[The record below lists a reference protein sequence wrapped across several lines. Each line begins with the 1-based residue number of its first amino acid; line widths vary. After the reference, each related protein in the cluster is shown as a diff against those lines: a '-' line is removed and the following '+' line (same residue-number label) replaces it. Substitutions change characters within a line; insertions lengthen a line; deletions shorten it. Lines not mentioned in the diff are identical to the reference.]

1 MRKSLRMLAAVLI
14 CIGFA
19 LTSLT
24 SCNDKPMD
32 TVWDGNYIYSGIY
45 KCKTNGEGEEVLVD
59 ELSVDGKT
67 YKISWVEDYAYIGE
81 TLFFGAF
88 FKDSESP
95 ENAENTENTENSGKS
110 ENIRRHFIVKY
121 SIKDKTHEIIC
132 RDSEFEGETY
142 ELSQSGSFFVKED
155 KLYFSALFKKDEIG
169 YEAFMMYDPQS
180 DSLSTCYVTEA
191 KISLSF
197 VGVIYLGL
205 SCVYDYKNYFVLKNS
220 YDEKYYTY
228 NKITGETSVLDEDL
242 YCRSFFENGYL
253 IKITDNDVFII
264 SVEYGFKRKIFSV
277 PTGEELLF
285 QNREKENGKLY
296 FITQES
302 VRAEDLLYYTI
313 RSSIY
318 FYDIETDKLYNL
330 TPRDASETKIY
341 TYIGEHFFVEE
352 DVYEDT
358 RRVKDESG
366 KYKKVKYFAEK
377 NAKIYKFDENGNVEY
392 LVNLSSGK
400 KRGYITEKDDGNIF
414 YRDSNTWHNDE
425 KIFNPETREIKD
437 AEYKKK
443 TDEER
448 FTTYGVKCGDLYYIA
463 ERGGWF
469 SPNAIYRFD
478 MKTKKVFRVQ
488 SYSVTPR
495 THALDDWKIDLV
507 LPY

>member
-1 MRKSLRMLAAVLI
+1 MRKSLRMLVAVLI

-19 LTSLT
+19 LTTLT

-32 TVWDGNYIYSGIY
+32 TVWDGNYIYSSIY

-67 YKISWVEDYAYIGE
+67 YKISGVEDYSYIGE

-88 FKDSESP
+88 FKDSESS
-95 ENAENTENTENSGKS
+95 ENTENSENFENSENSGKS
-110 ENIRRHFIVKY
+110 ENSRRHFIVKY
-121 SIKDKTHEIIC
+121 SIKDNTHEIIC

-142 ELSQSGSFFVKED
+142 ELSQSGSFFVKEN

-169 YEAFMMYDPQS
+169 YGAFMMYDPQS
-180 DSLSTCYVTEA
+180 DSLNTCYVTEMNT
-191 KISLSF
+191 SLSY
-197 VGVIYLGL
+197 VGLY
-205 SCVYDYKNYFVLKNS
+205 CAYKYKDYFVLGNH
-220 YDEKYYTY
+220 YDRKYYTY
-228 NKITGETSVLDEDL
+228 NKTTGETFVLDEDL

-253 IKITDNDVFII
+253 IKIAGNDVFII

-318 FYDIETDKLYNL
+318 FYDIETDKLHDL

-366 KYKKVKYFAEK
+366 KYKTVKYFTEK
-377 NAKIYKFDENGNVEY
+377 NAKIYRFDENGNVEY

-414 YRDSNTWHNDE
+414 YRDSKGWSNSE
-425 KIFNPETREIKD
+425 KIFNPETREIKK

-443 TDEER
+443 TDEEE

-469 SPNAIYRFD
+469 SANAIYRFD
-478 MKTKKVFRVQ
+478 MKTKKVVRVQ
-488 SYSVTPR
+488 SRNVTPR
-495 THALDDWKIDLV
+495 TRALGVAKIDLV